1 MTKSNLQIDL
11 SHYSSL
17 TPRHL
22 SRSSSDTI
30 HRHIIRSQSLDFLKS
45 EKEPI
50 TCRATGIAIHLLD
63 PVIIDDVSREIS
75 IDSRSDQL
83 HLYRYVLDANF

>member
-11 SHYSSL
+11 SHNLSL

-22 SRSSSDTI
+22 SRSPFDTI
-30 HRHIIRSQSLDFLKS
+30 HCHIIRSQSLDFLKS

-50 TCRATGIAIHLLD
+50 TCRTTGIAIHLLD

-75 IDSRSDQL
+75 IYSRSDQL
-83 HLYRYVLDANF
+83 HL